1 MTSIYQFRDVAQPA
15 RVLSIFT
22 GAGGRLGPASGGGN
36 EDGRDGGVEGVDAGV
51 KPEGRDTSANRFRR
65 IKGKCTARGQS
76 KQLRAPFQCMYCPW
90 TKMRPSF
97 KKVGITSLDTVLI
110 FGER

>member
-1 MTSIYQFRDVAQPA
+1 MASIYQFRDVAQPA

-22 GAGGRLGPASGGGN
+22 RAGGRLGPASGGGN
-36 EDGRDGGVEGVDAGV
+36 EDGGVQGVVGCRTGV

-65 IKGKCTARGQS
+65 IKGTCTARRQS
-76 KQLRAPFQCMYCPW
+76 KQLRASFQCMYCPW

-97 KKVGITSLDTVLI
+97 KKVGITSLYTVLI
-110 FGER
+110 FEER